1 MCVRACVYI
10 QKSRIHVNFCF
21 YKVKMLK
28 EQNEMLQEQLEA
40 KLATTAINAS
50 SSSSSSG
57 LRSRPVRTC
66 VCVCVVCVCVCVCVC
81 ACVCVCVCVCVYVC
95 MCVCMCVCVTL
106 ARSLSDDARREED
119 EEGTRYTR

>member
-1 MCVRACVYI
+1 MCVCARACVYI
-10 QKSRIHVNFCF
+10 HKSRIHVNFCF

-28 EQNEMLQEQLEA
+28 EQNDMLQEQLQA

-66 VCVCVVCVCVCVCVC
+66 VCVCVVCVCVCVCVRARAIC
-81 ACVCVCVCVCVYVC
+81 ALTC
-95 MCVCMCVCVTL
+95 
-106 ARSLSDDARREED
+106 ARDGCETNIHAN
-119 EEGTRYTR
+119 TRTHTGRFAERPA